1 MALVPALWTAVI
13 GYFAYHLLDGQYG
26 LMSWLAFEERAYKLQ
41 TELVD
46 IKSEREK
53 LEYRVALMRP
63 ESLDPDLLEER
74 ARQTLGFS
82 RPNEVTIFR
91 EPR

>member
-1 MALVPALWTAVI
+1 MVI
-13 GYFAYHLLDGQYG
+13 GYFAYHSLNGQYG
-26 LMSWLAFEERAYKLQ
+26 LVSWLALEKRAIQLEG
-41 TELVD
+41 ELSG

-53 LEYRVALMRP
+53 LEYRVALLRP

-74 ARQTLGFS
+74 ARQTLGYA

-91 EPR
+91 EQR